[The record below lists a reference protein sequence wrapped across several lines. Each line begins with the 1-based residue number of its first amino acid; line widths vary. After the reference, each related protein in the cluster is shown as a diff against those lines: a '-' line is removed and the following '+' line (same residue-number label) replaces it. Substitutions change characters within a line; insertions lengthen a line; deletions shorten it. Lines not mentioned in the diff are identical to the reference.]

1 MEEFRKRWAEFDE
14 NSLRRARERQEWA
27 NNAERRHQE
36 RRREFQETM
45 RKRREAFLEAQR
57 REKEESEMIA
67 KMLDALCQLGETER
81 RSSEVKG
88 KGTKESHVSEDQDN
102 CISGLRDDSCEVR
115 KQIEETEP

>member
-1 MEEFRKRWAEFDE
+1 
-14 NSLRRARERQEWA
+14 
-27 NNAERRHQE
+27 
-36 RRREFQETM
+36 M

-81 RSSEVKG
+81 RSSEEMEG
-88 KGTKESHVSEDQDN
+88 SKESHVSENQDTTG
-102 CISGLRDDSCEVR
+102 CISSLRDGSCEVR